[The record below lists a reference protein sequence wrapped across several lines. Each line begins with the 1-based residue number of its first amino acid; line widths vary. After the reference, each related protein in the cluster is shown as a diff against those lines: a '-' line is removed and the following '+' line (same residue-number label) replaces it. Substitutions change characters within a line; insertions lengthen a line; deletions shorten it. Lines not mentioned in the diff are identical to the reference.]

1 MNLDL
6 SCKYM
11 GLTLPSPLIIGSC
24 AFTNSVEKI
33 KEIEALGAGAVVL
46 KSIFEEQI
54 SNEAHQTVDAA
65 GEYGDTRALEYVQQY
80 TEMAAYEKYNQL
92 IRDLKKSVKI
102 PIIAS
107 IHCHK
112 DGAWV
117 DFAQRVQEAGAD
129 ALEIN
134 LTTLPTDS
142 HISGEEME
150 KSYIKIIKHV
160 KKNLRIPVAIKT
172 NRYFSSFVYSM
183 TQFRKAGADALVMFQ
198 RVYEP
203 DIDIENMKMVPA
215 KVLKEGDGLHEALR
229 WVSIMNEN
237 IDCSLSATSGVVNG
251 EDVIKL
257 LLAGA
262 DTVQIATVLYTRG
275 LQQIAQIINDIKG
288 WMTKHNYST
297 IDAFQGK
304 MSMKQ
309 IENPDMYMRV
319 QFMKHFAGLE

>member
-1 MNLDL
+1 MDL

-11 GLTLPSPLIIGSC
+11 GLTLPTPLIIGSC

-33 KEIEALGAGAVVL
+33 KEMEALGAGAVVL

-54 SNEAHQTVDAA
+54 SNEAHQTVNAA

-92 IRDLKKSVKI
+92 IRDLKKTVKI
-102 PIIAS
+102 PVIAS

-117 DFAQRVQEAGAD
+117 DYAQRVQEAGAD

-134 LTTLPTDS
+134 LTSLPTDFN
-142 HISGEEME
+142 ISGEDLE
-150 KSYIKIIKHV
+150 KNYLKIIKHV

-172 NRYFSSFVYSM
+172 NRYFTSFVHSM

-203 DIDIENMKMVPA
+203 DIDIENLKMVPA

-229 WVSIMNEN
+229 WVSIMNEH
-237 IDCSLSATSGVVNG
+237 IDCSLSATSGVVTG
-251 EDVIKL
+251 EDMVKL

-275 LQQIAQIINDIKG
+275 IEQIKHILDGLKE
-288 WMTKHNYST
+288 WMTKHNYCS
-297 IDAFQGK
+297 IDEFQGK
-304 MSMKQ
+304 MSMKR
-309 IENPDMYMRV
+309 IENPDVYMRV
-319 QFMKHFAGLE
+319 QFMKYFAGIE